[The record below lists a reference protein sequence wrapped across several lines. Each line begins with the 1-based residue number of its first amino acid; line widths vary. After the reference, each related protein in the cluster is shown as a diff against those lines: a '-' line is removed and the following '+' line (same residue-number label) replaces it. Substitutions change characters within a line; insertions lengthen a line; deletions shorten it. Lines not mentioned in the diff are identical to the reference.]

1 MHLIFCQV
9 DDNAPCCALYQME
22 PQSLGRMQA
31 TAFEDAVKRDGL
43 FLTDQQQQGVNLS
56 LVAAKCV
63 VTHAHSA
70 ASTPAVA
77 SAADGLEH
85 FTCKFR
91 WCRTQPHSLVVL

>member
-1 MHLIFCQV
+1 MS
-9 DDNAPCCALYQME
+9 ALQHVG
-22 PQSLGRMQA
+22 PHVVNFMQA
-31 TAFEDAVKRDGL
+31 TAFEDAGTGGGL

-63 VTHAHSA
+63 VTHTHAA
-70 ASTPAVA
+70 ASAPAVA

-91 WCRTQPHSLVVL
+91 WCRTQPHSLVLL